1 MATKFAMFRAD
12 NLAGT
17 TQGKYL
23 ASVRMAEDL
32 ANGSI
37 VVPGAYEA
45 GAREVRACAA
55 PAADAAIGKIA
66 ILGSEEVNK
75 DVKFDTVGAFTNKAG
90 TIARAYILEAGD
102 IFSVSAEGFVAVPEV
117 GATVKVAAGAY
128 KMGTDGDVTVGE
140 CIAIEQDGATTW
152 YVVRV

>member
-23 ASVRMAEDL
+23 ASVRINVEL
-32 ANGSI
+32 ENGTI
-37 VVPGAYEA
+37 VVPGAYEE
-45 GAREVRACAA
+45 GSREVRDCDH
-55 PAADAAIGKIA
+55 PTTDAQIA

-75 DVKFDTVGAFTNKAG
+75 DVKIDTVGGFINKSG

-102 IFSVSAEGFVAVPEV
+102 VFSVSADGFITCPEV
-117 GATVKVAAGAY
+117 GGVVKVAANTFS
-128 KMGTDGDVTVGE
+128 KMSTTGEVTVGT
-140 CIAIEQDGATTW
+140 CVAIEQDGATTW

>member
-1 MATKFAMFRAD
+1 MAKFPMFRAD

-23 ASVRMAEDL
+23 ASVRMTEDL

-45 GAREVRACAA
+45 GAREVRVCTA
-55 PAADAAIGKIA
+55 PESGAAIGKIA

-75 DVKFDTVGAFTNKAG
+75 DVKIDTVGGFTNKAG
-90 TIARAYILEAGD
+90 TIARAYILETGD
-102 IFSVSAEGFVAVPEV
+102 IFSVSAEGFAAAPSV

-128 KMGTDGDVTVGE
+128 KLGTTGDITIGQCV
-140 CIAIEQDGATTW
+140 AIEQDGATTW

>member
-1 MATKFAMFRAD
+1 MATKFPMFRAD

-23 ASVRMAEDL
+23 ASVRMTEDL

-45 GAREVRACAA
+45 GAREVRVCAA
-55 PAADAAIGKIA
+55 PTASDKIGKLA
-66 ILGSEEVNK
+66 ILGSEEV
-75 DVKFDTVGAFTNKAG
+75 VKGVKYDTVGGFTNKKDTA
-90 TIARAYILEAGD
+90 ARAYILEAGD
-102 IFSVSAEGFVAVPEV
+102 VFSVSKEGFVAVPAV
-117 GATVKVAAGAY
+117 GGAVKVAAGAY
-128 KMGTDGDVTVGE
+128 KLGTEGDVTVGE